1 MNNLLEKTKDSML
14 AELDL
19 DPAPAPAPA
28 PALAA
33 PLDFIKKK
41 KKKKKKK
48 IAALD
53 MNAISKVFEVPK
65 Y

>member
-1 MNNLLEKTKDSML
+1 MNNLLEKTKDSVL
-14 AELDL
+14 AELEL
-19 DPAPAPAPA
+19 DPA

>member
-1 MNNLLEKTKDSML
+1 MNNLLEKTKDSVL
-14 AELDL
+14 AEL
-19 DPAPAPAPA
+19 DPAPALA